1 MLIDLLKA
9 EISLLLKCLN
19 LSLPQK
25 KLKFQN
31 HLLPFELLYR
41 EVLHDES
48 NINESIIHLKS
59 KIKDA
64 GLSFFRLY
72 NKTDHR
78 FENVSAEEYEAFI
91 NLQSNKNIIT
101 QKADKDNSVGVIHC
115 LSYVKKYRSY

>member
-1 MLIDLLKA
+1 MKA

-31 HLLPFELLYR
+31 HLLLFELLYR

-48 NINESIIHLKS
+48 NINESIIHLKC

-72 NKTDHR
+72 NKTDHQ

-115 LSYVKKYRSY
+115 LLYVKKYRRY